1 VRCPDLG
8 GTTGVVEEY
17 LDELPQDRRKAISAL
32 CEVVNAN
39 LPEGYEESM
48 ASGSPGSSRCRS
60 T

>member
-1 VRCPDLG
+1 M
-8 GTTGVVEEY
+8 VEEY